1 MKPLLIAADVDG
13 GVEELGKTGC
23 GEELLAG
30 TVTYDAAGAHKNDA
44 LDLRQDVAEVMR
56 DEHEA
61 GRGRWRARRE
71 ATGGGDGRERGR

>member
-44 LDLRQDVAEVMR
+44 LISGRMSLR
-56 DEHEA
+56 
-61 GRGRWRARRE
+61 
-71 ATGGGDGRERGR
+71 